1 VSLAQ
6 VQKVS
11 IPMTDGIYNNVKRP
25 GPGSAGMSNASNA
38 KKSVASESSSPPD
51 VAASSKKAS
60 AKGVDEVQLSNVDKI
75 MAQEPSFDRAKVD
88 AIKLAIQNGQYPLN
102 ARHIAESFH
111 AIEQMISE

>member
-1 VSLAQ
+1 
-6 VQKVS
+6 
-11 IPMTDGIYNNVKRP
+11 MTDGIYNNVKRP
-25 GPGSAGMSNASNA
+25 GPGPAGAGVNNASNA

-60 AKGVDEVQLSNVDKI
+60 PKGVDEVQLSNVDKL
-75 MAQEPSFDRAKVD
+75 MAQEPAFDRAKVD

-111 AIEQMISE
+111 AIEQMISD